1 MKKSTK
7 IHLILVSAA
16 LASCNR
22 VIIPAQPAA
31 GYIADPTLTAAPIGD
46 DSTGAC
52 GYCSEINMQ
61 PGNYQTYPYYSY
73 DFYYNWQPFGV
84 YYLYYPGSAYRKG
97 AFWRNNQFILRG
109 GFGKRASAGS

>member
-7 IHLILVSAA
+7 IHLILVSAT

-22 VIIPAQPAA
+22 VIIPAQSAA
-31 GYIADPTLTAAPIGD
+31 GYITDSTLTAAPAGD
-46 DSTGAC
+46 DSTGTC
-52 GYCSEINMQ
+52 GYCNELNMQ
-61 PGNYQTYPYYSY
+61 PANYSYYPYYSY
-73 DFYYNWQPFGV
+73 DFFYNWQPFGV
-84 YYLYYPGSAYRKG
+84 YYPGSAYRKG